1 MDKQLIELEP
11 LNCLYGAPMGRDDR
25 IVNVVGCDGELV
37 VHLADV
43 PLIDGGYDIGG
54 AYWGAT
60 DTPLWV
66 AECGP
71 WFDPQQEDDVYFRVF
86 ERASSREQ
94 AEQRVQERFSVPLVF
109 HYAHTNT
116 WHELALE
123 KDAELVE
130 QDGGYG
136 WRCRFEGIESPSG
149 FDTPSEAYWSL
160 HNYREENGWEE
171 DSE

>member
-1 MDKQLIELEP
+1 MDKQIIELEP
-11 LNCLYGAPMGRDDR
+11 LNCLYGAPMGRDDQV
-25 IVNVVGCDGELV
+25 VNVVGCEGVLDV
-37 VHLADV
+37 QLADV

-71 WFDPQQEDDVYFRVF
+71 VFDAQQEDDVYFRVF
-86 ERASSREQ
+86 ERAASREQ
-94 AEQRVQERFSVPLVF
+94 AEQRIRERFCPELTF

-123 KDAELVE
+123 ADGELVE

-136 WRCRFEGIESPSG
+136 WRCRFEGVESPSG
-149 FDTPSEAYWSL
+149 FDTPEEAYESL
-160 HNYREENGWEE
+160 REYRHEDGWEADDE
-171 DSE
+171 